1 MNTSVTAVAS
11 PNVAE
16 NHTVPATIPAL
27 EETTAPV
34 SIADLDSVPTGLTP
48 RPNYTRVQIES
59 PLPLDATSSN
69 CHRRG
74 PPPSPPGPR
83 QRNSCLFS
91 TTALN
96 ESFSSTP
103 NLIET
108 CVCFKF
114 PFSISNI
121 YDVKIKMR
129 EKQ

>member
-69 CHRRG
+69 CHRR
-74 PPPSPPGPR
+74 PR
-83 QRNSCLFS
+83 PRPAPKKKCSRV
-91 TTALN
+91 
-96 ESFSSTP
+96 
-103 NLIET
+103 IDR
-108 CVCFKF
+108 K
-114 PFSISNI
+114 I
-121 YDVKIKMR
+121 YSMFVFHDCA
-129 EKQ
+129 E